1 MEQQRVCDPRHSN
14 KNANIRAW
22 LSRIRA
28 WRKAARKRHPVGFT
42 LIELLLAM
50 MITGTLAGLAMPKL
64 HNVIEKA
71 RVAKAIGDL
80 KALSTDIS
88 SMEPLPNSLADA
100 GRGGFFDPWGN
111 PYQYMKLGGA
121 KTKGAAR
128 KDKFLVPL
136 NTDFDLYSMGPDGVS
151 FPALTAKPSK
161 DDIIRAN
168 DGGYVGPASSY

>member
-1 MEQQRVCDPRHSN
+1 MCDPRHLN
-14 KNANIRAW
+14 KNVNIRAW

-64 HNVIEKA
+64 HQVIEKA

-88 SMEPLPNSLADA
+88 GMEPLPNSLADA
-100 GRGGFFDPWGN
+100 GRGGFLDPWGN
-111 PYQYMKLGGA
+111 PYQYTDLTGA
-121 KTKGAAR
+121 PPGLAR

-136 NTDFDLYSMGPDGVS
+136 NSDFDLYSMGPDGVS
-151 FPALTAKPSK
+151 QPALTAAASK

>member
-14 KNANIRAW
+14 KNVNIRTW
-22 LSRIRA
+22 FSRIRA

-64 HNVIEKA
+64 HQVIEKA

-88 SMEPLPNSLADA
+88 GMEPLPNSLEDA
-100 GRGGFFDPWGN
+100 GRGGFLDPWGN
-111 PYQYMKLGGA
+111 LYQYKNLEGVGPGG
-121 KTKGAAR
+121 AR

-136 NTDFDLYSMGPDGVS
+136 NTDFDLYSMGPDGDS
-151 FPALTAKPSK
+151 KPPLTAKASK

-168 DGGYVGPASSY
+168 DGGCVGPASSF